1 MRLGSKIRHIPG
13 RLATGSFILNSGL
26 TKLSADDQ
34 VAAGVHGMATGTYPA
49 LKRIDPKLFTRLLAG
64 AEITIGV
71 ALLTPVVPTTVAA
84 VGLAGF
90 SAGLLGLYLRTP
102 GMHLRGSLRPTQ
114 DGIPLA
120 KDIWMLGMATDF
132 LIDELSH
139 RKKK

>member
-1 MRLGSKIRHIPG
+1 MRLRSKVRHIPG

-26 TKLSADDQ
+26 TKLSANDQ
-34 VAAGVHGMATGTYPA
+34 VASGVHGMATGTYPA
-49 LKRIDPKLFTRLLAG
+49 LQGIDPKLFTRLLAG
-64 AEITIGV
+64 TEIAIGL
-71 ALLTPVVPTTVAA
+71 ALLTPVVPTAVAA

-102 GMHLRGSLRPTQ
+102 GMHRRASLRPTP

-139 RKKK
+139 WKK